1 MFDLLLEED
10 FLDLASREAILSE
23 LRTAGAQP
31 AVVYGQQAGGAVDTR
46 VRSTKRLVVAAQTR
60 ALVISRLMER
70 KTSIAAHFGVELNV
84 CEEPQFLRYQAG
96 DFFVAHQ
103 DGNTP
108 LILDAS
114 RLRKISVI
122 VFLSA
127 PDTYEGGSLVFHGK
141 YPDADIRQTLRA
153 HAGSLV
159 AFRSETTHE
168 VTPVIRGERYSIA
181 SWYR

>member
-1 MFDLLLEED
+1 MLDLLLEED
-10 FLDLASREAILSE
+10 FLDASSREAILAE
-23 LRTAGAQP
+23 LLTAGAQP
-31 AVVYGQQAGGAVDTR
+31 AVVYGQQAGSAVDSR
-46 VRSTKRLVVAAQTR
+46 VRRTKRLIVAAETR
-60 ALVISRLMER
+60 TLVISLLMER
-70 KTSIAAHFGVELNV
+70 KTMIGEHFGVALNV
-84 CEEPQFLRYQAG
+84 CEEPQFLRYETG

-108 LILDAS
+108 LILDDS
-114 RLRKISVI
+114 RFRRISVI

-141 YPDADIRQTLRA
+141 YPDTDVRQSLRA
-153 HAGSLV
+153 NAGSLV

-168 VTPVIRGERYSIA
+168 VLPVTGGERYSIA